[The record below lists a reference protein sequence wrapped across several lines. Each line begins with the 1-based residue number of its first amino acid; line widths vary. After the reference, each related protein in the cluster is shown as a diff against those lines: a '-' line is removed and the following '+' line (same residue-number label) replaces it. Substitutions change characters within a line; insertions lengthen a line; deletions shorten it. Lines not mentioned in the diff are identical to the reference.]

1 MAKVS
6 GDPRSGDLECEIARK
21 GGAETYLMFTKF
33 KTTLGT
39 NPILEA
45 LVHDNDGEMDEDN
58 FKQDGECVEN
68 SHDWSGG
75 TIRKIH
81 LKSMVV
87 S

>member
-1 MAKVS
+1 MLTCS
-6 GDPRSGDLECEIARK
+6 RFFPS
-21 GGAETYLMFTKF
+21 
-33 KTTLGT
+33 
-39 NPILEA
+39 PILEA
-45 LVHDNDGEMDEDN
+45 IVHDNDGELDQDD

-75 TIRKIH
+75 TIRSIK